1 MLGRDFKEMTTNVY
15 SEPAVFFFKKVFPI
29 HSHYLIKDF
38 TIILEMIIITHLT
51 EAEDEAKEVSVHIT
65 SQ

>member
-1 MLGRDFKEMTTNVY
+1 M
-15 SEPAVFFFKKVFPI
+15 FPI